1 MLPLKCKSLPDPET
15 AMEWNQL
22 IAAENT
28 GQFIYINKIKLLK

>member
-1 MLPLKCKSLPDPET
+1 MLPLKCKSFPEA

-28 GQFIYINKIKLLK
+28 GQYISINKIKLLK